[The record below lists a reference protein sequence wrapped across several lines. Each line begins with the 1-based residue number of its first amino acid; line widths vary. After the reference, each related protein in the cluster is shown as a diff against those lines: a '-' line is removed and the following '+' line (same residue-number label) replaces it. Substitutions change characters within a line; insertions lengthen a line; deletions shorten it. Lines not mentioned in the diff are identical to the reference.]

1 MKITQLFDR
10 KGRKELKMSRKQSD
24 SLLHLARLQR
34 EVIPAATRTVE
45 GALMKSMTALGDL
58 ATFASRDGSH
68 CSTFEREEASDIIGS
83 LLLSVLAL
91 GDAMNVDVVDA
102 AHRRLSQLQ
111 LRPQKLRSSPQQ
123 QESSAPLQTTPKEQL
138 VSQVHSPQQLES
150 PTNISQFFRMLHEV
164 SRCPIDEFN
173 KLGLKYVAPHNGT
186 VKELI
191 PDGQNVVVTHDRLP
205 HFLQLVEK
213 LAKNELPEAATAH
226 PPKPAQHEEFI
237 KKHVEVAAPPGYNP
251 DAVGK
256 LFSPTHFTH
265 GLFSPHSKNTA
276 FDVEYPAQRTQS
288 SQPASSSASPGPTVP
303 NDTSDFQQLL
313 KRLESGEIS
322 GSQIGAL
329 RLTFCV
335 PGSEGK
341 VHELQP
347 GGSNI
352 PVSAANVNEFLRL
365 AKANHPLGRV
375 RRQDSIKTLELGGA
389 VNATKKE
396 DRKKFSPT
404 HGSKD
409 LFAPIDDRRTFVVDY
424 DCEADTLPAALR
436 HANAPPAESVV
447 VHNLPT
453 AVHYQDYLR
462 HGGSAIFHK
471 IVEQIEAD
479 PVTISRLQVTWC
491 TPASVAQNPTDE
503 ELSDGIHD
511 LIRDGRNTL
520 VNLSQVKLFI
530 DTVKRSCIYGLSQ

>member
-1 MKITQLFDR
+1 
-10 KGRKELKMSRKQSD
+10 MSRKTSD
-24 SLLHLARLQR
+24 ALTELARLQR
-34 EVIPAATRTVE
+34 EQAPSSSRTIE
-45 GALMKSMTALGDL
+45 KTLMQSMTALGDL
-58 ATFASRDGSH
+58 ATYASQADKSRPQS
-68 CSTFEREEASDIIGS
+68 CFEREEASRLVGG

-91 GDAMNVDVVDA
+91 GDALHVDVLESA
-102 AHRRLSQLQ
+102 YRRLSNGRAHESPPPAGGGGGPPLQ
-111 LRPQKLRSSPQQ
+111 L
-123 QESSAPLQTTPKEQL
+123 TPKEQL
-138 VSQVHSPQQLES
+138 VSNVQPQLES
-150 PTNISQFFRMLHEV
+150 PTNVSQFFRMLHEV
-164 SRCPIDEFN
+164 SRCPVEDFN
-173 KLGLKYVAPHNGT
+173 KLGLRYVAPHNGA

-213 LAKNELPEAATAH
+213 LGKNELPEAATAH
-226 PPKPAQHEEFI
+226 PPKPGQQEEFVT
-237 KKHVEVAAPPGYNP
+237 KHIEVSAPPGYNP

-276 FDVEYPAQRTQS
+276 FDVEYPAQRVQTSQS
-288 SQPASSSASPGPTVP
+288 SASASPGPAAP
-303 NDTSDFQQLL
+303 NDPSDFQLLL
-313 KRLESGEIS
+313 KKLESGEVS
-322 GSQIGAL
+322 GPHVGAL

-335 PGSEGK
+335 PTSDGK

-347 GGSNI
+347 GGSSI
-352 PVSAANVNEFLRL
+352 PVTAANVSEFIRL
-365 AKANHPLGRV
+365 AKVNHPLGRV

-424 DCEADTLPAALR
+424 DCEADTLPVALR
-436 HANAPPAESVV
+436 HANPAPHADGGAL

-453 AVHYQDYLR
+453 AVHYQDYIR
-462 HGGSAIFHK
+462 HGGSAIFQK
-471 IVEQIEAD
+471 IAEQVEAD
-479 PVTISRLQVTWC
+479 PSLLSRLQVTWC
-491 TPASVAQNPTDE
+491 TPASAAQNPTDE

-520 VNLSQVKLFI
+520 VSLSQAKLFVE
-530 DTVKRSCIYGLSQ
+530 TVKRSCFHGLSQK